1 MRKITVLFIMLVMI
15 FSLTACQLNQAG
27 DQSLTIY
34 TERHY
39 DTDQLLYDQFTE
51 ETGIKIN
58 LVRDDADKLITRLEN
73 EGEDTEADLLII
85 ADAGRLGRAKD
96 LDLLQPVE
104 STTLDENVPENYQ
117 DPQNYWYA
125 LTMRA
130 RVIVYHPD
138 RVSESELS
146 TYEDLTDPKWEGR
159 IVTRSSSNIY
169 NQSLMS
175 SFIEL
180 WGEDDAL
187 DWAEGLVANFARS
200 PQGNDRDQA
209 KAVVAGEADLA
220 IMNTYYIGRMLYSS
234 DPLEV
239 EVAETIRVFFP
250 NQETTGTHVNVS
262 GIGVVKHTEKTDLAT
277 KLIEYLT
284 SVDAQSSYANA
295 NYEYPI
301 NPLVDPHELLQS
313 WGTFN
318 KQNITLD
325 TLSEHATLAAML
337 MNQAG
342 WV

>member
-1 MRKITVLFIMLVMI
+1 MRKITVLSFMLVLI
-15 FSLTACQLNQAG
+15 FTLSACQLNQAG
-27 DQSLTIY
+27 EKSLTIY

-58 LVRDDADKLITRLEN
+58 LVRDEADKLITRLEN

-104 STTLDENVPENYQ
+104 STTLNDNVPETYQ
-117 DPQNYWYA
+117 DPENHWYA

-146 TYEDLTDPKWEGR
+146 TYEDLTNPKWEGR

-175 SFIEL
+175 SFIEI

-187 DWAEGLVANFARS
+187 AWAEGLVANFARS

-220 IMNTYYIGRMLYSS
+220 IMNTYYIGKMLYSS

-239 EVAETIRVFFP
+239 EVAETISVFFP
-250 NQETTGTHVNVS
+250 NQDTTGTHVNVS
-262 GIGVVKHTEKTDLAT
+262 GIGVVKYSEKQEDAI

-295 NYEYPI
+295 NYEFPV
-301 NPLVDPHELLQS
+301 NPLVDPHELLAS

-318 KQNITLD
+318 KQNITLN

>member
-1 MRKITVLFIMLVMI
+1 MRKITVLLMLITMI
-15 FSLTACQLNQAG
+15 FTLAACQLNQSG
-27 DQSLTIY
+27 EKSLTIY

-51 ETGIKIN
+51 ETGIEIN
-58 LVRDDADKLITRLEN
+58 LVRDEADKLITRLEN
-73 EGEDTEADLLII
+73 EGVDTVADLLII

-104 STTLDENVPENYQ
+104 STTLNENVPENYQ
-117 DPQNYWYA
+117 DPENYWYA

-138 RVSESELS
+138 RVSENELS
-146 TYEDLTDPKWEGR
+146 TYEDLTNPKWEGR

-187 DWAEGLVANFARS
+187 DFAEGLVANFARS

-301 NPLVDPHELLQS
+301 NPLVDPHELLAS

>member
-1 MRKITVLFIMLVMI
+1 MHKIFALSLMLVMI
-15 FSLTACQLNQAG
+15 FTLSACQLNQAG
-27 DQSLTIY
+27 EESLTIY

-39 DTDQLLYDQFTE
+39 DTDQILYDQFTE

-58 LVRDDADKLITRLEN
+58 LVRDEADKLITRLEN

-85 ADAGRLGRAKD
+85 VDAGRLGRAKE

-104 STTLDENVPENYQ
+104 STIIDENVPESYQ
-117 DPQNYWYA
+117 DPENYWYA

-130 RVIVYHPD
+130 RVFVFHPD
-138 RVSESELS
+138 RVSENELS

-159 IVTRSSSNIY
+159 IVTRSSTNIY

-180 WGEDDAL
+180 WGEDEAL
-187 DWAEGLVANFARS
+187 SWAQGLTANFARS

-220 IMNTYYIGRMLYSS
+220 IMNTYYIGKMLYSS

-239 EVAETIRVFFP
+239 EVAETVRVFFP

-262 GIGVVKHTEKTDLAT
+262 GIGVVKHSEKQENAI

-295 NYEYPI
+295 NYEFPV
-301 NPLVDPHELLQS
+301 NPLVAPHELLAS

-325 TLSEHATLAAML
+325 TLREHATLAAML

>member
-1 MRKITVLFIMLVMI
+1 MRKISILFLMLIMI
-15 FSLTACQLNQAG
+15 FTLSACQLNQAG
-27 DQSLTIY
+27 EKSLTIY

-58 LVRDDADKLITRLEN
+58 LVRDEADKLITRLEN

-96 LDLLQPVE
+96 LNLLQPVE
-104 STTLDENVPENYQ
+104 STILDSNVPETYQ
-117 DPQNYWYA
+117 DPENYWYA

-175 SFIEL
+175 SFIEI

-187 DWAEGLVANFARS
+187 AWAEGLVANFARS

-220 IMNTYYIGRMLYSS
+220 IMNTYYIGKMLYSS

-250 NQETTGTHVNVS
+250 NQDTTGTHVNVS
-262 GIGVVKHTEKTDLAT
+262 GIGVVKYSEKQVDAI

-295 NYEYPI
+295 NYEFPV
-301 NPLVDPHELLQS
+301 NPLVDPHELLAS

-318 KQNITLD
+318 KQNITLN

>member
-1 MRKITVLFIMLVMI
+1 MRKITVLFIMLFMV
-15 FSLTACQLNQAG
+15 FTLTACQLNQAG
-27 DQSLTIY
+27 EQSLTIY

-51 ETGIKIN
+51 ETGIEIN
-58 LVRDDADKLITRLEN
+58 LVRDEADKLITRLEN
-73 EGEDTEADLLII
+73 EGADTQADLLII

-104 STTLDENVPENYQ
+104 STTLNENVPENYQ
-117 DPQNYWYA
+117 DPENYWYA

-138 RVSESELS
+138 RVSENELS
-146 TYEDLTDPKWEGR
+146 TYEDLTNPKWEGR

-187 DWAEGLVANFARS
+187 DFAEGLVANFARS

-301 NPLVDPHELLQS
+301 NPLVDPHELLAS

>member
-1 MRKITVLFIMLVMI
+1 MI
-15 FSLTACQLNQAG
+15 G
-27 DQSLTIY
+27 IKKSLTIY

-39 DTDQLLYDQFTE
+39 DTDQYLYDQFTE

-58 LVRDDADKLITRLEN
+58 LVRDEADKLITRLEN

-96 LDLLQPVE
+96 LNLLKAVQ
-104 STTLDENVPENYQ
+104 STTLNENVPDNYQ
-117 DPQNYWYA
+117 DPDHYWYA

-138 RVSESELS
+138 RVSEEELS
-146 TYEDLTDPKWEGR
+146 TYEDLSSPKWEGR

-175 SFIEL
+175 SLIEL
-180 WGEDDAL
+180 WGEDEAL
-187 DWAEGLVANFARS
+187 LWAEGLTNNFARS

-250 NQETTGTHVNVS
+250 NQASTGTHVNVS
-262 GIGVVKHTEKTDLAT
+262 GIGVVKHSQKEDLAI

-295 NYEYPI
+295 NYEYPV
-301 NPLVDPHELLQS
+301 NPLVEPHELLAS

>member
-1 MRKITVLFIMLVMI
+1 MRKITVSLMLITLI
-15 FSLTACQLNQAG
+15 FTLAACQLNQSG
-27 DQSLTIY
+27 EKSLTIY

-51 ETGIKIN
+51 ETGIEIN
-58 LVRDDADKLITRLEN
+58 LVRDEADKLITRLEN
-73 EGEDTEADLLII
+73 EGVDTVADLLII

-96 LDLLQPVE
+96 LDLLKPVE
-104 STTLDENVPENYQ
+104 STTLNENVPENYQ
-117 DPQNYWYA
+117 DPENYWYA

-130 RVIVYHPD
+130 RVIVYHPN

-146 TYEDLTDPKWEGR
+146 TYEDLTNPKWEGR

-180 WGEDDAL
+180 WGKDDAL
-187 DWAEGLVANFARS
+187 DWAEGLAANFARS

-262 GIGVVKHTEKTDLAT
+262 GIGVVKHTDKTDLST

-301 NPLVDPHELLQS
+301 NPLVDPHELLAS

>member
-1 MRKITVLFIMLVMI
+1 MRKITNLFIMLVMI

-117 DPQNYWYA
+117 DPENYWYA

-146 TYEDLTDPKWEGR
+146 TYEDLTNPKWEGR

-301 NPLVDPHELLQS
+301 NPLVDPHELLAS

>member
-96 LDLLQPVE
+96 LDLLQPVT
-104 STTLDENVPENYQ
+104 STTLDENVPVNYQ

-262 GIGVVKHTEKTDLAT
+262 GIGVVKYTEKTDLAT

>member
-262 GIGVVKHTEKTDLAT
+262 GIGVVKYTEKTDLAT

>member
-1 MRKITVLFIMLVMI
+1 MRKITVLFIMLFMV
-15 FSLTACQLNQAG
+15 FTLTACQLNQAG
-27 DQSLTIY
+27 EQSLTIY

-51 ETGIKIN
+51 ETGIEIN
-58 LVRDDADKLITRLEN
+58 LVRDEADKLITRLEN
-73 EGEDTEADLLII
+73 EGADTEADLLII

-104 STTLDENVPENYQ
+104 STTLNENVPENYQ
-117 DPQNYWYA
+117 DLENYWYA

-138 RVSESELS
+138 RVSENELS
-146 TYEDLTDPKWEGR
+146 TYEDLTNPKWEGR

-187 DWAEGLVANFARS
+187 DFAEGLVANFARS

-301 NPLVDPHELLQS
+301 NPLVDPHELLAS

>member
-1 MRKITVLFIMLVMI
+1 MRKMFVLFLMLIMI
-15 FSLTACQLNQAG
+15 FTLTACQLNQAG
-27 DQSLTIY
+27 EESLTIY

-58 LVRDDADKLITRLEN
+58 LVRDEADKLITRLEN

-85 ADAGRLGRAKD
+85 VDAGRLGRAKEM
-96 LDLLQPVE
+96 DLLQPVE
-104 STTLDENVPENYQ
+104 STIIDENVPESYQ
-117 DPQNYWYA
+117 DPENYWYA

-130 RVIVYHPD
+130 RVLVYHPD

-159 IVTRSSSNIY
+159 IVTRSSTNIY

-180 WGEDDAL
+180 WGEDEAL
-187 DWAEGLVANFARS
+187 SWAQGLTANFARS

-220 IMNTYYIGRMLYSS
+220 IMNTYYIGKMLYSS

-239 EVAETIRVFFP
+239 EVAETVKVFFP
-250 NQETTGTHVNVS
+250 NQDTTGTHVNVS
-262 GIGVVKHTEKTDLAT
+262 GIGVVKHSLKQENAI

-295 NYEYPI
+295 NYEFPV
-301 NPLVDPHELLQS
+301 NPLVDPHELLAS

-325 TLSEHATLAAML
+325 TLREHATLAAML

>member
-1 MRKITVLFIMLVMI
+1 MRKITVLFIILIMI

-58 LVRDDADKLITRLEN
+58 LVRDEADKLITRLEN

-96 LDLLQPVE
+96 LDLLQPVT
-104 STTLDENVPENYQ
+104 STTLDENVPVNYQ
-117 DPQNYWYA
+117 DPENYWYA

-187 DWAEGLVANFARS
+187 EWAEGLVENFARS

-250 NQETTGTHVNVS
+250 NQETTGTHINIS
-262 GIGVVKHTEKTDLAT
+262 GGALTKHGKNSESAI
-277 KLIEYLT
+277 KLLEFLT
-284 SVDAQSSYANA
+284 GEEAQDDYANA
-295 NYEYPI
+295 NYEYPV
-301 NPLVDPHELLQS
+301 NPKVEPSDLLKNFGDFDIQEIDLS
-313 WGTFN
+313 LLGEYNDEAVKIFN
-318 KQNITLD
+318 KV
-325 TLSEHATLAAML
+325 
-337 MNQAG
+337 G
-342 WV
+342 WQ

>member
-1 MRKITVLFIMLVMI
+1 MRKIIVLFIMLFMV
-15 FSLTACQLNQAG
+15 FTLTACQLNQAG
-27 DQSLTIY
+27 EQSLTIY

-51 ETGIKIN
+51 ETGIEIN
-58 LVRDDADKLITRLEN
+58 LVRDEADKLITRLEN
-73 EGEDTEADLLII
+73 EGADTEADLLII

-104 STTLDENVPENYQ
+104 STTLNENVPENYQ
-117 DPQNYWYA
+117 DPENYWYA

-138 RVSESELS
+138 RVSENELS
-146 TYEDLTDPKWEGR
+146 TYEDLTNPKWEGR

-187 DWAEGLVANFARS
+187 DFAEGLVANFARS

-301 NPLVDPHELLQS
+301 NPLVDPHELLAS